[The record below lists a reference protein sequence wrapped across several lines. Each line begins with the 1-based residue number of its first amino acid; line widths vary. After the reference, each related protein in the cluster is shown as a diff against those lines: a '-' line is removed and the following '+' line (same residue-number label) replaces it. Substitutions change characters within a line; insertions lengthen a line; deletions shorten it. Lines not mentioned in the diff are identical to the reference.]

1 MVNSSGTSVF
11 DHASFAVTNGVSV
24 LVCLLAAI
32 LVLCLK
38 LYKLLVYRLALYQ
51 VLSALA
57 LASVGAMQVVLIDYD
72 QSPLIY
78 GRICTAIGFLV
89 VYTEWSKLLF
99 TMWVIF
105 HLFCFAVLHRNL
117 KKLEVLYVVTSLL
130 VPVVIAIVPLVTH
143 SYGLNPDGD
152 ICNIYANTSV
162 AFIERLAL
170 WDGPAMLVLIASSI
184 AMVVMVIKLAGQ
196 VCGRRYPYEPITDG
210 DQYWKAVKQL
220 LPLATFPILFF
231 IFEIPVLIF
240 HVYTTQYST
249 PNEGMFLAAIVSFS
263 LWSMASGATVIVHIS
278 VAQICGRKRKPKPV
292 YVSDIFTQ
300 HETNGARKKTYSVTR
315 YSLPPPSV

>member
-1 MVNSSGTSVF
+1 
-11 DHASFAVTNGVSV
+11 
-24 LVCLLAAI
+24 
-32 LVLCLK
+32 
-38 LYKLLVYRLALYQ
+38 
-51 VLSALA
+51 
-57 LASVGAMQVVLIDYD
+57 MQVVLIDYD

-89 VYTEWSKLLF
+89 VYTDWSKLLF

-130 VPVVIAIVPLVTH
+130 VPAVIAAVPL
-143 SYGLNPDGD
+143 
-152 ICNIYANTSV
+152 
-162 AFIERLAL
+162 RLAL
-170 WDGPAMLVLIASSI
+170 WDGPAMLMLIAASA
-184 AMVVMVIKLAGQ
+184 AMVVMVIKLAIQ
-196 VCGRRYPYEPITDG
+196 VCGRRYAYEPITDG

-231 IFEIPVLIF
+231 IFEIPVLMF
-240 HVYTTQYST
+240 HVYTSQNST
-249 PNEGMFLAAIVSFS
+249 PNEALFLADVVCFS
-263 LWSMASGATVIVHIS
+263 LWSLTSGATVIVHIS

-292 YVSDIFTQ
+292 YVSDNFTQ
-300 HETNGARKKTYSVTR
+300 HETSGARKKTCSVTR